1 MFESQKESKKDA
13 MYAARKVL
21 EALGSMFEN
30 AKGVMEWL
38 NECAREIAYIG
49 AAFLNLRGRIRSH
62 SATADNPVSW
72 RTPAGLPVVQVPH
85 NPAAPAAHPGRVGA
99 KLAVPAIPEA
109 VEARGADR
117 VANLFCPVRL
127 SWLFPSLS
135 PLTRLLRSQA
145 AQRKLRS
152 H

>member
-1 MFESQKESKKDA
+1 VFESQKESKKDA

-49 AAFLNLRGRIRSH
+49 AACLKLRGRIRSH

-85 NPAAPAAHPGRVGA
+85 NPAPATHPCRVGA
-99 KLAVPAIPEA
+99 KFAVPAIPEA

-127 SWLFPSLS
+127 SLLFPSLS